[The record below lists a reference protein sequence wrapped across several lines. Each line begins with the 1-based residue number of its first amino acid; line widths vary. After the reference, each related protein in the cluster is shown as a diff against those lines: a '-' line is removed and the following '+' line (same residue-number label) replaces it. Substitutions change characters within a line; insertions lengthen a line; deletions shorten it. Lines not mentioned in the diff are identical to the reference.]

1 MLPVMLSLVDV
12 ATAFNSPAVAPQSA
26 VRSGVAQMAFVDS
39 LEGTGEE
46 TGGEIWDPLGISS
59 TVSDEAIMWFRASEL
74 KHGRVAM
81 LATVGYLA
89 GAAGYTFPG
98 EIAKGVTF
106 ASVNADGVYNAWGNV
121 PEEGKF
127 QMLFLILM
135 LETATESKKPHY
147 MRGGVP
153 GKIESL
159 PFDGIT
165 GLWAPK
171 IKFWD
176 PLNFTGALS
185 AEQKARKRKAE
196 LKNGRLAML
205 GIVSFL
211 IGHNLPGSVPA
222 LNSAF

>member
-1 MLPVMLSLVDV
+1 MLPVMLSSY
-12 ATAFNSPAVAPQSA
+12 AFNAPSVAP
-26 VRSGVAQMAFVDS
+26 RSVARAATPQMAFIDT

-46 TGGEIWDPLGISS
+46 TGGEIWDPIGISAS
-59 TVSDEAIMWFRASEL
+59 VSDEAIMWFRASEL

-81 LATVGYLA
+81 LASVGYLA

-98 EIAKGVTF
+98 EIAKGVSF

-127 QMLFLILM
+127 QILFLILM

-171 IKFWD
+171 IKF
-176 PLNFTGALS
+176 
-185 AEQKARKRKAE
+185 
-196 LKNGRLAML
+196 
-205 GIVSFL
+205 
-211 IGHNLPGSVPA
+211 
-222 LNSAF
+222 